1 MNILTFPPG
10 SLGSYDYVVILSQYR
25 GKLLLSRHKNRSA
38 WEMQGGHI
46 EHGETPEEA
55 AERELYEESGA
66 LSFTLLPLCD
76 YCGEEPGKDNDGK
89 GLVFKSE
96 ITKIGPL
103 PESEMEQVALF
114 DSFPENLTYPEI
126 TKAIRSYISMA

>member
-1 MNILTFPPG
+1 
-10 SLGSYDYVVILSQYR
+10 
-25 GKLLLSRHKNRSA
+25 
-38 WEMQGGHI
+38 MQGGHI
-46 EHGETPEEA
+46 EPGETPEEA

-126 TKAIRSYISMA
+126 TKAIRIYISMA